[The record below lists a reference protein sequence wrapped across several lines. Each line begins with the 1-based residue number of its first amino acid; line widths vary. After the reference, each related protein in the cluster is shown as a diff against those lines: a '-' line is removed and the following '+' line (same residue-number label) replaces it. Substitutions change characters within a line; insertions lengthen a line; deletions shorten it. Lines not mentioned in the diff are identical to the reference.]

1 MCEKGYKV
9 EISSIYL
16 KSNLTLWAEYGI
28 IYEKSGFRKIMRE
41 SVELVIRSIHLI
53 AAIIWFGG
61 VLFSTF
67 IAMPILRQN
76 LPPQDLLAV
85 HNRFR
90 TWIRL
95 MIHVLLTTGAM
106 VFFIVAWNNGFF
118 AQQSGSDFKTYVLTF
133 VAKLAAFGL
142 MALFWGIYSSL
153 YRRHLEVT
161 PPDSEAHH
169 NQSPY
174 INIWRSL
181 TLIAGLIV
189 FALALLVKN

>member
-1 MCEKGYKV
+1 
-9 EISSIYL
+9 
-16 KSNLTLWAEYGI
+16 
-28 IYEKSGFRKIMRE
+28 MRE
-41 SVELVIRSIHLI
+41 NVELVIRSIHLI

-67 IAMPILRQN
+67 IAMPILQQN

-106 VFFIVAWNNGFF
+106 VFFIVALNNGFF
-118 AQQSGSDFKTYVLTF
+118 TQQGGSDFKTYVLTF
-133 VAKLAAFGL
+133 VAKLGAFGL
-142 MALFWGIYSSL
+142 KARYWGLYSSL
-153 YRRHLEVT
+153 YRRHLEVI
-161 PPDSEAHH
+161 PPDSETHH

-174 INIWRSL
+174 INIWRGL

-189 FALALLVKN
+189 FALAMRL

>member
-1 MCEKGYKV
+1 M
-9 EISSIYL
+9 
-16 KSNLTLWAEYGI
+16 
-28 IYEKSGFRKIMRE
+28 MRE

-67 IAMPILRQN
+67 IVMPILQQN
-76 LPPQDLLAV
+76 LPPQDLLEV

-106 VFFIVAWNNGFF
+106 VFFIVALNNGFF
-118 AQQSGSDFKTYVLTF
+118 TQQDSSDFKTYVLTF

-142 MALFWGIYSSL
+142 MALFWGLYSSL

-174 INIWRSL
+174 INVWRGL

-189 FALALLVKN
+189 FALAMLL